1 LPGRNPSEVRHPQRS
16 RAQNL
21 ESNLRDSP
29 QLAYAMWSR
38 SLDFWRLVRPY
49 WKLLVVAV
57 FALLVES
64 ITGLWEPW
72 PLKLIFDH
80 VIGANAIPAWLA
92 RVPVVGNDR
101 LAVLNVAA
109 AAVIGIAAIGA
120 AASYTQ
126 KYLSTAVGQHVMHD
140 LRHTLYHHVQR
151 LSLSFFEQRRTGDMV
166 VRLTSDID
174 AAQDFIS
181 SALLGIMMDVVTL
194 LGMLAVMLY
203 LDWRFT
209 LLSMLVAPLLFVV
222 VYRRT
227 RRIKTVT
234 REAKRKESDLAS
246 VVQESISAI
255 RVVKAFARED
265 YEERRL
271 DEESQAAMDV
281 ALRARSIK
289 AGLPSIVDVIVA
301 GGTCLVLLVGV
312 RLVLAGQLTSGT
324 LLVFVLY
331 LGKMYKP
338 MKDLSKMTDTLS
350 RASVGFERIGELL
363 KTESQV
369 CNLAGAR
376 PAPPFQGRIE
386 FERVQFGYEPGHLVL
401 KGIDL
406 VAEPGR
412 ATALVGATGS
422 GKSTLISLIP
432 RFYDVLGGRVCID
445 GRDVRSVTLKSLR
458 DQISIV
464 PQDPVLFHGPVWHNI
479 AYGKPDATHEEIV
492 RAAKMANAHEFITR
506 MPRGYDTIVGE
517 RGDTL
522 SGGERQRIAIARAVI
537 RQTPILLMDEP
548 SAALDAESEE
558 LIFAALTRLME
569 GRTSITIAHR
579 MSTIRRADV
588 IYVIDEG
595 GIKERGTHEQLL
607 ASSKLYARL
616 YRMQFRNG
624 HPIDHPG
631 TVPAI
636 V

>member
-1 LPGRNPSEVRHPQRS
+1 
-16 RAQNL
+16 
-21 ESNLRDSP
+21 
-29 QLAYAMWSR
+29 MWTQ
-38 SLDFWRLVRPY
+38 SLSFWRLVRPY
-49 WKLLVVAV
+49 WKLLAVAGL
-57 FALLVES
+57 AMLVES
-64 ITGLWEPW
+64 ATNLAGPW
-72 PLKLIFDH
+72 PLKLVFDH
-80 VIGANAIPAWLA
+80 VIGGNDIPSWLA
-92 RVPVVGNDR
+92 RLPIVGADR

-109 AAVIGIAAIGA
+109 AAVVAIAAVGAGA
-120 AASYTQ
+120 AYTQ

-151 LSLSFFEQRRTGDMV
+151 LSLSFFEQRRTGEMV

-181 SALLGIMMDVVTL
+181 SALLGITMDVFTL
-194 LGMLAVMLY
+194 FGMLAVMLY

-209 LLSMLVAPLLFVV
+209 LLSMLIAPLLFVV

-227 RRIKTVT
+227 RRIKSVA
-234 REAKRKESDLAS
+234 REVKQKESDLAS

-271 DEESQAAMDV
+271 DEQSQGAMDV

-289 AGLPSIVDVIVA
+289 AGLPLLVDIIVA

-312 RLVLAGQLTSGT
+312 RLVLAGRLTSGI

-338 MKDLSKMTDTLS
+338 MKDLSKMADTLS
-350 RASVGFERIGELL
+350 KAAVGFERIGELL
-363 KTESQV
+363 RTESQV
-369 CNLAGAR
+369 CDLPSAR
-376 PAPPFQGRIE
+376 PAPSFRGRIE
-386 FERVQFGYEPGHLVL
+386 FERVQFGYEPGRLVL

-412 ATALVGATGS
+412 AAALVGATGS

-432 RFYDVLGGRVCID
+432 RFYDVLAGRVCID

-464 PQDPVLFHGPVWHNI
+464 PQDPVLFHAPLWHNI
-479 AYGKPDATHEEIV
+479 GYGKPDATREEII
-492 RAAKMANAHEFITR
+492 RAAKLAHAHEFIMR
-506 MPRGYDTIVGE
+506 MPRRYDTVVGE

-558 LIFAALTRLME
+558 LIFAALSSLME

-595 GIKERGTHEQLL
+595 VISERGTHEQLL
-607 ASSKLYARL
+607 ASSKLYERL
-616 YRMQFRNG
+616 HRMQFRNN
-624 HPIDHPG
+624 HPIDHG
-631 TVPAI
+631 GAVPAI